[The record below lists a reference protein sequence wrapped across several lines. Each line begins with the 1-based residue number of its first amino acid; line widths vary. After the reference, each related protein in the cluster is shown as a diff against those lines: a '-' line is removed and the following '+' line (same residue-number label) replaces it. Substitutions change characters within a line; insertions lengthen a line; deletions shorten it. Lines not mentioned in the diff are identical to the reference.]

1 MSANERQAIE
11 SEERLRQAMLASDV
25 SELDRLLA
33 PELIFTSYS
42 GEILTKQ
49 DDLAAH
55 QSGVIKITELTISDR
70 RIQLIGNIAIV
81 MAGVKIT
88 GSYAGEPANG
98 NFRFTRIWT
107 IAPSG
112 DLHVVNAHISM
123 VM

>member
-1 MSANERQAIE
+1 MSVNETQAIE

-81 MAGVKIT
+81 MAGVT
-88 GSYAGEPANG
+88 MMGSYAGEPANG